1 MKSKMGLTTATTG
14 IGVMLMLLA
23 CTPAHKAMAPVVNV
37 TPPAM
42 AHDDGIKSPDSLFDP
57 AGAEYLFSD
66 NRAKRMGDIVLVN
79 IVETSEAMNKASTK
93 AEKDSS
99 VDIGVEAFFTKN
111 KIYPVPLGQVFG
123 VGPNLGPHGNIG
135 TEPIVKASTGT
146 KFDGDGE
153 TKRESTVTATVAAR
167 VTQIFPN
174 GLLQVEGSREI
185 RVNGETQI
193 IVLHGL
199 VRAKDIGPNN
209 SVSSNYLADAKI
221 EYYGQGIL
229 ADKQSPGWLS
239 RALDNVWPF

>member
-1 MKSKMGLTTATTG
+1 MKTKTNLLNIGVG
-14 IGVMLMLLA
+14 IGGLMMLLA

-42 AHDDGIKSPDSLFDP
+42 SHEEGAKSPDSLFDP

-79 IVETSEAMNKASTK
+79 IVETSEAKNKASTK

-99 VDIGVEAFFTKN
+99 IDIGVDAFFGKN
-111 KIYPVPLGQVFG
+111 KIYPVPLGQVFHN
-123 VGPNLGPHGNIG
+123 GPNLGPAGAVG
-135 TEPIVKASTGT
+135 ASPIVSASSGT

-153 TKRESTVTATVAAR
+153 TTRESTVTATVAAR
-167 VTQIFPN
+167 VTQVFPN

-199 VRAKDIGPNN
+199 VRARDIGPNN

-221 EYYGQGIL
+221 EYYGQGVL